1 MQHWLPA
8 MRACLTRR
16 PTCRPRPMPRTGLRV
31 QTAVRAGFYD
41 LPSEMGSSSSNDTLS
56 RRGRR

>member
-8 MRACLTRR
+8 MRARLTRR
-16 PTCRPRPMPRTGLRV
+16 STRRPRHTPRTGLRV
-31 QTAVRAGFYD
+31 QTAVRAGFYATD
-41 LPSEMGSSSSNDTLS
+41 ALDNDTLS